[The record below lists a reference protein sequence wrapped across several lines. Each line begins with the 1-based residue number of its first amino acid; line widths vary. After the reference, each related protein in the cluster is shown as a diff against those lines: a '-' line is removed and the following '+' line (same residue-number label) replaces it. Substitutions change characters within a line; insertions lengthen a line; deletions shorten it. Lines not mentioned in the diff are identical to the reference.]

1 MTHILPFFGKVILAL
16 FSAIFFFIYIW
27 LKTHAEGK
35 ADIEEAMFVLL
46 TAILFAL
53 WALL

>member
-1 MTHILPFFGKVILAL
+1 MTTIVPFWGKLILAFL
-16 FSAIFFFIYIW
+16 SAIFFAIHLW

-35 ADIEEAMFVLL
+35 ADIEDAMFVLL